1 MPTVLVPCCVGILVW
16 WTRRGRRAGSRA
28 GRNQTVAYGLVSL
41 FWWGF
46 LGVFLCQVLGG
57 VLQSWDAQRRYVA
70 APGRVIE
77 SRLKYYSATGRN
89 RGPTYRPVVIY
100 EYSVQ
105 GVMHRADRIYC
116 SPGDESMPE
125 DAAEMIR
132 SRYPSGAQ
140 VTVFYDPTAPERALL
155 DRGILRYRAFELFC
169 LFPFV
174 VIGLCLLAWLVHSL
188 RAAALECVASA
199 AQQKRRDRLGRVFA
213 AWFVAQV
220 LSIVA
225 LAVAG
230 VIAPIARG
238 WCRSGWAW

>member
-1 MPTVLVPCCVGILVW
+1 M
-16 WTRRGRRAGSRA
+16 
-28 GRNQTVAYGLVSL
+28 AYGLVSL
-41 FWWGF
+41 CWWGF

-70 APGRVIE
+70 APGRLIE
-77 SRLKYYSATGRN
+77 SRLKYYSPTGRN

-174 VIGLCLLAWLVHSL
+174 VIGLCLLAWLMHSL
-188 RAAALECVASA
+188 RAAALECVASRRSKSDETDSA
-199 AQQKRRDRLGRVFA
+199 AFLPPG
-213 AWFVAQV
+213 
-220 LSIVA
+220 LSPRSFPLSRWPWPA
-225 LAVAG
+225 L
-230 VIAPIARG
+230 IAPIARG
-238 WCRSGWAW
+238 WYASGWAWSQRPSSSRPESCPGRFPRQGDEDVA